1 MKLMDY
7 YSSGEHLLIHADKTK
22 FILLYLLAHCLHH
35 CKNHSENVAGQ
46 HTASL
51 LEHWRTLFFTVHFK

>member
-22 FILLYLLAHCLHH
+22 FILLYPLAHCLHH
-35 CKNHSENVAGQ
+35 CKNPNILVIFVLPA
-46 HTASL
+46 HTVSPL
-51 LEHWRTLFFTVHFK
+51 R